1 MGLSRSNVW
10 GRRGRE
16 VERSERRKRRAM
28 VRKDGDGI
36 EGDFGTVLNPHR

>member
-1 MGLSRSNVW
+1 MASG
-10 GRRGRE
+10 
-16 VERSERRKRRAM
+16 KKRAM